1 MSAALPQG
9 IQKLGITRWV
19 DLLLHFPLRYENESQ
34 VLTLD
39 QVAPGQFAQVQVRVV
54 SARIVFRPRRMLVV
68 DVEDDTGAA
77 ILRFIYFKDVQK
89 NVFPVGHKIRVLGD
103 VRRSLAGIE
112 FIHPRIRSGWLTT
125 EVIGQQPL
133 VPVYPTTA
141 GLSQLNLR
149 RAVARAMG
157 IAMPA
162 EWLTA
167 DQLNRFGLMP
177 LPQAI
182 RLLHEPPADS
192 ESNGLLEQII
202 RREGPAWDRIRFDEL
217 VAQQV
222 VMRRARRLR
231 RNETAEPLSNH
242 DVVKGLRA
250 CLPFSLT
257 KAQERVWT
265 EISNDMQSV
274 QPMQRLLQ
282 GDVGSGKT
290 VIAALAAAL
299 AVGSG
304 GQVAVMAPTEILAAQ
319 LFQKF
324 NDWFSVLG
332 VEVVLLKGGL
342 PAKQRRSILER
353 IANAEIPVVVGTHA
367 LIQKDVGF
375 DRLAMVVVD
384 EQHRFGVG
392 QRLALRSQGR
402 HAGQVPHVLGM
413 SATPIPRSLA
423 MTYLADLDV
432 SVLDERP
439 PNRQPIITKLMSSN
453 RREEL
458 VDRLQDFLAQGGQ
471 AYWVCPVI
479 EAASDESD
487 MLSAAASDTSV
498 SSAKSEREGK
508 ESALQAIETA
518 RAWLEPLFGDQL
530 TVVHGRMSTEEKQ
543 AAMQAFGRGESRL
556 LLATTVIEVGVDV
569 PKATLMVIEHA
580 ERFGL
585 AQLHQ
590 LRGRIGRG
598 AEQSTC
604 ILLFEEPLSDLAKE
618 RLKTLYET
626 DDGFEVAR
634 RDLALRGPG
643 EFLGVRQSGVPSLRY
658 SDLEKDVVLVEKA
671 VAFAAKLIAA
681 ESAQTGQAAVGV
693 NAGPLDALV
702 DRWAFGKELLLAS
715 G

>member
-1 MSAALPQG
+1 M
-9 IQKLGITRWV
+9 

-34 VLTLD
+34 VTTLG
-39 QVAPGQFAQVQVRVV
+39 QVVPGQFAQVQVRVV

-68 DVEDDTGAA
+68 EVEDDTSAA

-89 NVFPVGHKIRVLGD
+89 NAFPVGHKIRVLGD
-103 VRRSLAGIE
+103 ARRSLAGIE

-125 EVIGQQPL
+125 EVIGRQPL

-149 RAVARAMG
+149 RAVNRAMSL
-157 IAMPA
+157 AMPT

-167 DQLNRFGLMP
+167 GQLKTFGLMP

-192 ESNGLLEQII
+192 ESSGLLEQII

-231 RNETAEPLSNH
+231 RDETAEPLSNH
-242 DVVKGLRA
+242 ELVKGLRTH
-250 CLPFSLT
+250 LPFSLT
-257 KAQERVWT
+257 GAQERVWA
-265 EISNDMQSV
+265 EISNDMQSA

-324 NDWFSVLG
+324 NDWFSALG

-342 PAKQRRSILER
+342 PAKQRRTILER
-353 IANAEIPVVVGTHA
+353 VASAEIPVVVGTHA

-375 DRLAMVVVD
+375 DRLAMVIVD

-402 HAGQVPHVLGM
+402 HAGRVPHVLGM

-439 PNRQPIITKLMSSN
+439 PNRQPIATKLMSSS

-458 VDRLQDFLAQGGQ
+458 AERLRDFLEQGGQ

-479 EAASDESD
+479 EAASED
-487 MLSAAASDTSV
+487 
-498 SSAKSEREGK
+498 SEGEGK

-518 RAWLEPLFGDQL
+518 QAWLSPLFGDQL
-530 TVVHGRMSTEEKQ
+530 TVVHGRMSAEEKQ
-543 AAMQAFGRGESRL
+543 AAMQAFSRGESRL

-598 AEQSTC
+598 SEQSTC

-658 SDLEKDVVLVEKA
+658 SDLEKDVLLVEKA

-681 ESAQTGQAAVGV
+681 DSAPSGAV
-693 NAGPLDALV
+693 AGRADAGLLDALV
-702 DRWAFGKELLLAS
+702 DRWAFGKESLLAS